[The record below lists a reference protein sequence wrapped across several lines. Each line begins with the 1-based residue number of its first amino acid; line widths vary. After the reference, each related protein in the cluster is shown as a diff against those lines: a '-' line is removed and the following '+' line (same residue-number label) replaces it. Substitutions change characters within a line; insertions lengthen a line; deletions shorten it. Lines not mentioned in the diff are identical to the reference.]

1 MNRIRILFIPIGPHK
16 SKIQTFPRWS
26 LNVKQKQPGYL
37 SHQQIAQTVFVSFR
51 ILLDLAFIHFFRQ
64 KLLWYQKFLLL
75 YICWFIGDAN
85 SESR

>member
-51 ILLDLAFIHFFRQ
+51 ILLDLAFIHFFQ
-64 KLLWYQKFLLL
+64 TETFMVPKIPTTLHLLVHWR
-75 YICWFIGDAN
+75 C
-85 SESR
+85 